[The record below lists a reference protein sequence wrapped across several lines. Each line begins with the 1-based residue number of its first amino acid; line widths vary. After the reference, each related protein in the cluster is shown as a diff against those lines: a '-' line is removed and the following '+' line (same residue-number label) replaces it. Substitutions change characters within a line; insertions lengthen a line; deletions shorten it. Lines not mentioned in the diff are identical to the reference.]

1 MHIMTIIYILIM
13 TITYIMMTL
22 LSMLSSM
29 SGPCCSKMAGRPVLE
44 LDLEEV
50 KYLLA
55 FDFNL
60 EDIAAL
66 LDVSRSTL
74 YRHMKIAGIEKYTD
88 ISDRHLDETVRR
100 IKSDHP
106 NDGEILMQ
114 AHLLRVGVRVP
125 RQKLRSAIHRV
136 DPTNTALRR
145 TTTVR
150 RRIYQVEGPNS
161 VWHLD
166 GNHKLIRWRFVI
178 HGGVDGFSRMIV
190 FIQCSTNN
198 AAPTV
203 AKLFE
208 DAICQYGLPEKVRT
222 DLGGENTDVWRLMS
236 DTHNSPSAV
245 ITGSSTHNER
255 IERLWND
262 VRRSVTEE
270 FRCLFYQLE
279 HDGSLNPLNET
290 DMFCLHYVFES
301 RINRAINEFA
311 VAWNNHK
318 LSTEGNRSPNQLFMT
333 GMLALSSFHG
343 STPMLPSTP
352 VAAQQG
358 VVNNSARHST
368 ISLPGALSHVCV
380 PRSRFEPCTLLQQEL
395 QNHIN
400 PLGESH
406 SHGKDIY
413 LNAMSIVCTH
423 LQNHATCCCELH

>member
-1 MHIMTIIYILIM
+1 MISIAYPYL
-13 TITYIMMTL
+13 MTL
-22 LSMLSSM
+22 LSMLSAM
-29 SGPCCSKMAGRPVLE
+29 CCACCGKMAGRPAKE

-55 FDFNL
+55 FDFKL

-74 YRHMKIAGIEKYTD
+74 YRHMKNAQIEKYTD
-88 ISDRHLDETVRR
+88 ISDRDLDETVRR
-100 IKSDHP
+100 IKRDHP
-106 NDGEILMQ
+106 NDGEVLMQ
-114 AHLLRVGVRVP
+114 AHLLRVGVRVQ
-125 RQKLRSAIHRV
+125 RQRLRLTIHRV

-145 TTTVR
+145 ATTVR
-150 RRIYQVEGPNS
+150 RRVYQVQGPNS

-178 HGGVDGFSRMIV
+178 HGGVDGFSQMIV
-190 FIQCSTNN
+190 FLQCCTNN
-198 AAPTV
+198 TAPTV
-203 AKLFE
+203 LTLFE
-208 DAICQYGLPEKVRT
+208 DAIRQYGLPEKVRT

-236 DTHNSPSAV
+236 DIHNSSSAV

-270 FRCLFYQLE
+270 FRCLFYQME
-279 HDGSLNPLNET
+279 YEGSLNPLNET
-290 DMFCLHYVFES
+290 DMYCLHYVFEI
-301 RINRAINEFA
+301 RINHAINEFA

-318 LSTEGNRSPNQLFMT
+318 LSTEGNRSPNQLFMM
-333 GMLALSSFHG
+333 GMLSSPAVG

-352 VAAQQG
+352 VAAQQDR
-358 VVNNSARHST
+358 VNTTARHST
-368 ISLPGALSHVCV
+368 TSLPGVLSHVCV

-395 QNHIN
+395 QSHIN

-406 SHGKDIY
+406 SYGKDIY
-413 LNAMSIVCTH
+413 LNAMSVVCTH
-423 LQNHATCCCELH
+423 LQNHANCCCVLH